1 MPDDTEEQQPTPAG
15 ESKWFFQSKRF
26 WALIAGIAIN
36 VAMLTVVSGM
46 TVKDALGDEK
56 TLIMVGLVL
65 AMLMQAGG
73 YASTVKGSRPAS
85 LKPTPK
91 PDESEPS

>member
-1 MPDDTEEQQPTPAG
+1 MPTPDETPAQPG

-26 WALIAGIAIN
+26 WALITGIAIN

-46 TVKDALGDEK
+46 TVKAALGEEQ
-56 TLIMVGLVL
+56 TLIMIGLVL

-73 YASTVKGSRPAS
+73 YASTVKGSKPAS
-85 LKPTPK
+85 LTRPK
-91 PDESEPS
+91 TDDAPGDAP

>member
-1 MPDDTEEQQPTPAG
+1 MPADTEEQQPSPAG

-26 WALIAGIAIN
+26 WALITGIAVN
-36 VAMLTVVSGM
+36 VMILVVVSGM
-46 TVKDALGDEK
+46 SVRDALADDK
-56 TLIMVGLVL
+56 TLVMVGLVV

-85 LKPTPK
+85 LTKPK
-91 PDESEPS
+91 APDEDKPS

>member
-1 MPDDTEEQQPTPAG
+1 MPTPDEAPAQPG

-26 WALIAGIAIN
+26 WALITGIAIN
-36 VAMLTVVSGM
+36 VTMLVVVSGM

-56 TLIMVGLVL
+56 TLVMVGLVL

-73 YASTVKGSRPAS
+73 YASTVKGSKPAS
-85 LKPTPK
+85 LTRPK
-91 PDESEPS
+91 ATEDTGDAP